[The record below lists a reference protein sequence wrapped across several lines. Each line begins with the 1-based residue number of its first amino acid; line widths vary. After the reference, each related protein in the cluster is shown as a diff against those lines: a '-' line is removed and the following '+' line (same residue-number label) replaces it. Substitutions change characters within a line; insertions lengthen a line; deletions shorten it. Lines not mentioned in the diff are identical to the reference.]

1 MAFPSRG
8 SNAATYQSVAV
19 HGGIAAADP
28 HQLIVMLLDGA
39 LMRIA
44 QARGAME
51 RGATSEKSQHVNRA
65 IAIIDELRLSLDLS
79 RGEIAANL
87 ESLYDFMGRQ
97 LLLAHVGN
105 KTELLDTVT
114 SLLKEIR
121 SAWILIPADA
131 RMARRDGK

>member
-19 HGGIAAADP
+19 HGGVGAADP

-39 LMRIA
+39 LTRIS

-51 RGATSEKSQHVNRA
+51 HGATAEKSQHLNRA
-65 IAIIDELRLSLDLS
+65 IAIVDELRQSLDLS

-87 ESLYDFMGRQ
+87 ESLYDYMGRQ

-105 KTELLDTVT
+105 RTELLDTVT

-121 SAWILIPADA
+121 GAWILIPAEA
-131 RMARRDGK
+131 RAARRDGK